1 VRQYPTPLLD
11 WTYSPY
17 IATFFAFRK
26 IKKNDQKPNEFARIF
41 TFDVKNWNV
50 DQPKIHMISPARPR
64 FTFLSP
70 LSLNNPRIVP
80 QQAFSSVT
88 NVDDV
93 EKFIEWQETR
103 TGKSYLTVIDLP
115 ASERSQIMQ
124 ELAMMGIT
132 AGSLFPGLDGACE
145 QLKERFFNL

>member
-1 VRQYPTPLLD
+1 MK
-11 WTYSPY
+11 S
-17 IATFFAFRK
+17 
-26 IKKNDQKPNEFARIF
+26 
-41 TFDVKNWNV
+41 WNV
-50 DQPKIHMISPARPR
+50 DQPKSQLISPARPH

-70 LSLNNPRIVP
+70 ISIDNPRTIP
-80 QQAFSSVT
+80 QQAISSVT
-88 NVDDV
+88 NVDDI
-93 EKFIEWQETR
+93 ENFIEWQEKR
-103 TGKSYLTVIDLP
+103 TGKNYLTVIDLP